1 MKYELNPE
9 KKFQFIMAFI
19 LDQLI
24 DKRDFPIVMEKKD
37 SVLKPT
43 FMKMMELNMVK
54 IEGLLYKITPKGQEF
69 MDNFF
74 KKYEEFLKFYD
85 IFCAVDLANG
95 TFAFSKFF
103 DFETDEEWEAY
114 LGQSNFDDVRVAVC
128 EFKKIDPI
136 EVVFMSFINEGRFNS
151 NDWQFYLIND
161 LLWYDIL
168 EICNTAIQ
176 IEELIEDGVLE
187 DIVKQGSEIMMTML
201 KEESVNKLADLK
213 ADEEVTEETYTEE
226 VTYVEEE
233 IAYYDPYLY
242 DPYYISPCWG
252 LLFLL

>member
-1 MKYELNPE
+1 MKYELKPE

-24 DKRDFPIVMEKKD
+24 DKRDFPVLMNIKD
-37 SVLKPT
+37 SALKET
-43 FMKMMELNMVK
+43 FMKMMEIDMVK

-85 IFCAVDLANG
+85 IFCAVDLATG

-128 EFKKIDPI
+128 EFKKIDPV
-136 EVVFMSFINEGRFNS
+136 EVVFMSFINEGRLTS
-151 NDWQFYLIND
+151 DDWQFDLVNN
-161 LLWYDIL
+161 LLWDEIL

-176 IEELIEDGVLE
+176 LEELIENGVLE
-187 DIVKQGSEIMMTML
+187 DIVKQGSEVMMRIL
-201 KEESVNKLADLK
+201 KEESINKLADLK
-213 ADEEVTEETYTEE
+213 ADEEVNEEIYIEE

-233 IAYYDPYLY
+233 MAYYDPYLY

-252 LLFLL
+252 LVFLL